1 MAKIAKE
8 TDREKKKTLEQA
20 RAEILD
26 ELFKLNVGVYGA
38 INLRT
43 DGRRAVVAFRREQSK
58 GTNRWFS
65 YELEKDLNGIFQ
77 VQDVSG
83 H

>member
-1 MAKIAKE
+1 MKKE
-8 TDREKKKTLEQA
+8 RH
-20 RAEILD
+20 RRR
-26 ELFKLNVGVYGA
+26 NVGVYGA

-43 DGRRAVVAFRREQSK
+43 DGRRAVVVFRREQLK

-65 YELEKDLNGIFQ
+65 YELEKDSNGIFQ